1 MTARVGAVRLRES
14 RGVGKLQKF
23 SITDILENMKTIKL
37 QQRGIL
43 TLPKKLRDQLGLTE
57 GQSFRVEAKDNQIIL
72 EPELS
77 AHDRQLMED
86 IKESLE
92 DLKHG
97 RYIEFSTLEEFDEKM
112 KQYEDSLDE

>member
-1 MTARVGAVRLRES
+1 
-14 RGVGKLQKF
+14 
-23 SITDILENMKTIKL
+23 MKTIKL
-37 QQRGIL
+37 QQRGVL

-57 GQSFRVEAKDNQIIL
+57 GQSFRVDVKDNQIIL

-86 IKESLE
+86 IRESLE

-97 RYIEFSTLEEFDEKM
+97 RYIEFSTIDELHEKI
-112 KQYEDSLDE
+112 KPYEDSVDR